1 MIIKFFK
8 LQFYFLTFERF
19 PNLFRP
25 SSRPYISGDTFRN
38 ISDHI
43 FDESSTFIPE
53 KVNRNDV
60 VFVMTDLIN
69 VYFKIHHPRIT
80 EKYIL
85 ITHNS
90 DLNVDDFIDRYM
102 DSKIIHWFSQNL
114 SSDTSKATLIP
125 KGIENLRYLKYGRKK
140 WFKSSQ
146 KSKVN
151 KILCSFNLYT
161 NYQYRSNV
169 QRISNTNEIVDI
181 SYFQTP
187 EEYFYNLSK
196 YKFNICPPG
205 KGKDTSRIWESLL
218 LNVFPVFELNSFT
231 KQFMQ
236 MGIPGIYLDKWED
249 LLNFDETKLQN
260 EYEKLINVN
269 YEHFTLLKY
278 WENIITSKK
287 I

>member
-53 KVNRNDV
+53 KVSRNDV
-60 VFVMTDLIN
+60 VYVMTDLIN
-69 VYFKIHHPRIT
+69 VYFKIQHPRIT

-90 DLNVDDFIDRYM
+90 DLNVDDSINRYM

-114 SSDTSKATLIP
+114 SSGTSKATLLP

-169 QRISNTNEIVDI
+169 QRISNENEIVDV

-187 EEYFYNLSK
+187 EEYFSNLSK

-205 KGKDTSRIWESLL
+205 KGRDTSRVWESLL

-236 MGIPGIYLDKWED
+236 MGVPGIYLDKWED

-260 EYEKLINVN
+260 EYEKLVNVN

-278 WENIITSKK
+278 WEDIITSKK